1 MTEQQIQDFIAAFP
15 KARRHEPMA
24 GHTLLKIGGPAQ
36 IYLAVETA
44 DDLIKAVATAKRLQ
58 ISYYVFGGGSNLL
71 VSDQGFDG
79 AVIQSADHSFAIQG
93 ETVTAA
99 AGALTSLVAQSA
111 AKAGLAGFEWAAGI
125 PGTIGGA
132 VCGNSG
138 CFGGEMK
145 DAVISVEVYDVE
157 KNERTTL
164 KNEDCQFA
172 YRDSRFKRE
181 PLIILKVVLKLNSG
195 SAETSLQKI
204 KETLK
209 KRHETQPQGQFSAGC
224 MFKNFE
230 FQDESVL
237 EKLKGQFEIPEA
249 MLKNK
254 KISAGWLID
263 QLGLKGTKIGQ
274 AQVSPAHG
282 NFIVN
287 LGGARAQDMITLS
300 SLVKMKV
307 RDELGI
313 LLEDEVQLLG
323 F

>member
-1 MTEQQIQDFIAAFP
+1 MTEQQVQDFIAAFP
-15 KARRHEPMA
+15 KARRDEPMA

-36 IYLAVETA
+36 IYLVAENS
-44 DDLIKAVATAKRLQ
+44 DDLIKAVETAKRLQ
-58 ISYYVFGGGSNLL
+58 IPHYVFGAGSNLL
-71 VSDQGFDG
+71 VSDRGFDG
-79 AVIQSADHSFAIQG
+79 VVIQSADHSFAIQG
-93 ETVTAA
+93 QTLTAA

-111 AKAGLAGFEWAAGI
+111 AKAGLTGFEWAAGI
-125 PGTIGGA
+125 PGTMGGA

-145 DAVISVEVYDVE
+145 DVVTSVEVYDVE
-157 KNERTTL
+157 KNERATL
-164 KNEDCQFA
+164 KNEDCRFA
-172 YRDSRFKRE
+172 YRDSRFKHE
-181 PLIILKVVLKLNSG
+181 PLIILGVVLKLNAG

-204 KETLK
+204 EETLK
-209 KRHETQPQGQFSAGC
+209 KRRETQPHGQFSAGC
-224 MFKNFE
+224 MFKNFAY
-230 FQDESVL
+230 QDESAL
-237 EKLKGQFEIPEA
+237 KKLKGQFEIPEA

-282 NFIVN
+282 NFLIN
-287 LGGARAQDMITLS
+287 LGGARAQDVIALS